1 MSISRD
7 YCELDNDK
15 KLIKIIENFDK
26 SLDKIEKSLLA
37 AVQFENYE
45 HLATEDKVKFDNY
58 VVYCTNSLFWM
69 HVKLLGE
76 DPNEVRMT
84 NQKLHYFMNNFYTIR
99 WQHAIKGELARVRQ
113 TILRDKEIYEHK
125 TIRPVVDKSAAARF
139 IKHGLQIY
147 DRPAADTQEDSKM
160 EE

>member
-15 KLIKIIENFDK
+15 KLIKIVENFDK
-26 SLDKIEKSLLA
+26 SLDKIEKSLLT

-69 HVKLLGE
+69 HVKLQGE
-76 DPNEVRMT
+76 DPNE
-84 NQKLHYFMNNFYTIR
+84 
-99 WQHAIKGELARVRQ
+99 HAIKAELARVRQ

-139 IKHGLQIY
+139 IKHGLKIY

>member
-7 YCELDNDK
+7 YCELDNDE

-58 VVYCTNSLFWM
+58 VAYCTNSLFWM
-69 HVKLLGE
+69 HVKLQGE
-76 DPNEVRMT
+76 DPN
-84 NQKLHYFMNNFYTIR
+84 K
-99 WQHAIKGELARVRQ
+99 HAIKGELARVRQ

-147 DRPAADTQEDSKM
+147 DRPAADAQEDSKM

>member
-45 HLATEDKVKFDNY
+45 HLTTEDKVKFDNY

-76 DPNEVRMT
+76 DPNE
-84 NQKLHYFMNNFYTIR
+84 
-99 WQHAIKGELARVRQ
+99 HAIKAELARVRQ

>member
-15 KLIKIIENFDK
+15 KLIKIVENFDK
-26 SLDKIEKSLLA
+26 SLDEIEKSLLA

-69 HVKLLGE
+69 HVKLQGE
-76 DPNEVRMT
+76 DANE
-84 NQKLHYFMNNFYTIR
+84 
-99 WQHAIKGELARVRQ
+99 HAIKAELARVRQ

-139 IKHGLQIY
+139 IKHGLHIY
-147 DRPAADTQEDSKM
+147 DRPIVDAQEDSKM